1 MGTEE
6 RKQLFIKKEARLT
19 LSVIEEETGM
29 ITGRY

>member
-6 RKQLFIKKEARLT
+6 QKQLFIKKEARLT
-19 LSVIEEETGM
+19 SSVIEETGM